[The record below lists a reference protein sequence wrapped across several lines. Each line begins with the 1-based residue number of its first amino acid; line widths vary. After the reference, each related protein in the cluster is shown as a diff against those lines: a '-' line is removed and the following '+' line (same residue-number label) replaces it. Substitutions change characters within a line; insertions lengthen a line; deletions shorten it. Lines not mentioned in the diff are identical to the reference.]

1 MIIGLLSDDGNVSNY
16 FLFYSF
22 LSFCSYDI
30 NTSTSIFSI
39 PPLWFLIWHFDID
52 LSSACAITI
61 SYKVII
67 IFLIFLHLFS
77 NETFQF
83 TYTLSS
89 LLHFPSHNHFIIHLL
104 NFELFLH
111 KNLMNILIKLFFLFL
126 CFDYNF
132 FHSFFFLLFGN
143 ESFSLVFFCFFNIID
158 FTLTM
163 NSKLG
168 YQYLNISKKGSE
180 KSLHLKNN

>member
-39 PPLWFLIWHFDID
+39 PPLCFLIWHFDID

-67 IFLIFLHLFS
+67 IFSIFLHLFS
-77 NETFQF
+77 NGTFNL
-83 TYTLSS
+83 TYTLSL

-104 NFELFLH
+104 NFQLFLH
-111 KNLMNILIKLFFLFL
+111 KNLMNILIKLFFFCVLITT
-126 CFDYNF
+126 F
-132 FHSFFFLLFGN
+132 FIRFSFCYLEMKVFLLF
-143 ESFSLVFFCFFNIID
+143 FFFFDIID

-163 NSKLG
+163 NSKHG